1 MKVSIVIPA
10 YNEEGAIGPVLEALK
25 GLGLDSEIIVVD
37 DGSSDR
43 TGEIA
48 HSHGARVIRHP
59 ANRGYGRSVK
69 DAVRAARSDVI
80 IISDADGTYPI
91 DQIPVLLKEFEKGF
105 DMVVGARQGE
115 AYRGSFMKMIGRAI
129 LQMIVEYATGQN
141 IPDVNSGL
149 RVFRKSTSEPYFSDI
164 CEGFS
169 FTTTI
174 TLVYILTHHCV
185 HYVQVP
191 YHKRVGHSKV
201 KMLKD
206 TLRTLQ
212 YITECIVRY
221 NPLKLFL
228 PLGIFALFIGAAGYS
243 IAGWSSVIFSIFTAI
258 IVFAIG
264 LIAETMR
271 KPRQAGADLSREA

>member
-10 YNEEGAIGPVLEALK
+10 YNEEGAIGPVIDALK
-25 GLGLDSEIIVVD
+25 ALPIDSEILVVD
-37 DGSSDR
+37 DGSKDK

-48 HSHGARVIRHP
+48 RAHGAHVIRHP

-69 DAVRAARSDVI
+69 DAIRVAQNDVVI
-80 IISDADGTYPI
+80 LSDADGTYPI
-91 DQIPVLLKEFEKGF
+91 DQIPMLVKEFERGF
-105 DMVVGARQGE
+105 DMVVGARQGA
-115 AYRGSFMKMIGRAI
+115 AYRGSFSKMIGRAI
-129 LQMIVEYATGQN
+129 LQLFVEYATGQD

-149 RVFRKSTSEPYFSDI
+149 RIFRKSTAQPYFPDI

-174 TLVYILTHHCV
+174 TLVYILTHHSV
-185 HYVQVP
+185 HYVPVP
-191 YHKRVGHSKV
+191 YHKRVGRSKV

-206 TLRTLQ
+206 SLRTLQ
-212 YITECIVRY
+212 YITECVVRY

-228 PLGIFALFIGAAGYS
+228 PIGIFTLLVGAVGYS
-243 IAGWSSVIFSIFTAI
+243 VAGWSSVILGIFTAA
-258 IVFAIG
+258 IVFSVG

-271 KPRQAGADLSREA
+271 RPRQGGEII